1 MPRKIF
7 LDTSVLVAALVKS
20 HPSHNRAYPYFY
32 DTFHGESKGLI
43 STHVL
48 AELYAV
54 LTVLPIKPKLS
65 SLEVEK
71 LLEINIFPKFT
82 ITPLESQHY
91 QKAIQQ
97 VSLLHEPG
105 GIIYDALHIEAALHG
120 KADELITFNFKHF
133 EKLAQKRLKVK
144 GI

>member
-1 MPRKIF
+1 MPPKVF

-20 HPSHNRAYPYFY
+20 HPSHNRAYPYFHAI
-32 DTFHGESKGLI
+32 FHGEQKGLL

-82 ITPLESQHY
+82 IIPLETQHY

-97 VSLLHEPG
+97 VSLLHESG
-105 GIIYDALHIEAALHG
+105 GIIYDALHIEAALQG
-120 KADELITFNFKHF
+120 KADELVTFNFKHF
-133 EKLAQKRLKVK
+133 ETLAQQKLKVK